1 LDAIAI
7 NWRQGLKNLVMKR
20 STFKL
25 VFLQQTQIC
34 CHRCNDEKAM
44 ADLSRQLITDGNSAV
59 LTLRGDSNGLL
70 VRLELSEDDQLQVR
84 FIEA

>member
-1 LDAIAI
+1 
-7 NWRQGLKNLVMKR
+7 
-20 STFKL
+20 
-25 VFLQQTQIC
+25 
-34 CHRCNDEKAM
+34 M